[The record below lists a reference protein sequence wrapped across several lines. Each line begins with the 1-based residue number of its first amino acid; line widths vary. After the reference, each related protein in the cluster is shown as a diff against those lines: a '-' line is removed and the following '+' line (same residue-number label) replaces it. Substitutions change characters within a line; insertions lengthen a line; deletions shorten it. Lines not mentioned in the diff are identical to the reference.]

1 MARVCKTCSGS
12 LTIKQVVMNSN
23 VCSKCAGVSSCRH
36 VGSFT
41 KVAHG
46 KNYIKL
52 NFDALVA
59 AELKKS
65 PFRRFSHE

>member
-1 MARVCKTCSGS
+1 MPRMCKICGGS

-23 VCSKCAGVSSCRH
+23 VCSQCVRVSSSRP
-36 VGSFT
+36 
-41 KVAHG
+41 VAPSIRFANY

-59 AELKKS
+59 AELKK
-65 PFRRFSHE
+65 